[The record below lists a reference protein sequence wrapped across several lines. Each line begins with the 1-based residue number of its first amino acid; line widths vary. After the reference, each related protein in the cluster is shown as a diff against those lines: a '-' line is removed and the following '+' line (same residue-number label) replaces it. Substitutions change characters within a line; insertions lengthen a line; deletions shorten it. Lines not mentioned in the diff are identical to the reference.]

1 MGRSEGSL
9 AKRLTNRL
17 AKVRWLEG
25 LRSGLR
31 TAWRLGRI
39 IFPVTLAVGLLRYT
53 TVYDLL
59 LSGLTPVMG
68 LFGLPEEAAVALL
81 LGNLLNLYAAI
92 GAILTM
98 GLTVKQVFILAVM
111 LSFSHGLPV
120 ESAVCRRV
128 GASLAAVLSFRL
140 GLAVV
145 SGIAINLLWSG
156 GASRASYGLGS
167 GSGPEPSGWAEIAF
181 GALQSAAVGVAQISA
196 IVIPLMVFIQV
207 LKDLGALE
215 RFAAMTRPLVKPL
228 GIPAHGSIMMAGGLL
243 FGLAFGAGVILEQ
256 AREQG
261 FTRREITLVVLFL
274 CACHAVVEDTL
285 IFIPLGINV
294 LPLLAIRLAVA
305 VALTAII
312 ATLWRRPPLVDT
324 V

>member
-1 MGRSEGSL
+1 
-9 AKRLTNRL
+9 
-17 AKVRWLEG
+17 LEG
-25 LRSGLR
+25 LRSGFR
-31 TAWRLGRI
+31 TAWKLGRI
-39 IFPVTLAVGLLRYT
+39 IFPVTLAVSLLRYT
-53 TVYDLL
+53 PVYDSL
-59 LSGLTPVMG
+59 LSALTPVMA
-68 LFGLPEEAAVALL
+68 LFGLPKEAAVALV

-120 ESAVCRRV
+120 ESAVCRQV

-145 SGIAINLLWSG
+145 SGVGINLLWSG
-156 GASRASYGLGS
+156 GGSRASYGLIS
-167 GSGPEPSGWAEIAF
+167 GGGPEPSGWVEITL
-181 GALQSAAVGVAQISA
+181 GALQSAAFGVAEISA

-215 RFAAMTRPLVKPL
+215 RFAALTRPLVTPL
-228 GIPAHGSIMMAGGLL
+228 GIPAHGSVTMAGGLM

-261 FTRREITLVVLFL
+261 FTRREITLVLLFL

-285 IFIPLGINV
+285 IFIPLGLNV
-294 LPLLAIRLAVA
+294 LPLLLIRLAVA
-305 VALTAII
+305 VIMTAVI
-312 ATLWRRPPLVDT
+312 ATVWRKPAEGLG
-324 V
+324 

>member
-1 MGRSEGSL
+1 MGR
-9 AKRLTNRL
+9 AAVRL

-25 LRSGLR
+25 LLSGLR
-31 TAWRLGRI
+31 TAWKLGRI
-39 IFPVTLAVGLLRYT
+39 IFPVTLAVSLLRYT
-53 TVYDLL
+53 PVYDFL
-59 LSGLTPVMG
+59 LSGLTPVMR
-68 LFGLPEEAAVALL
+68 LFGLPEEAAVALV

-98 GLTVKQVFILAVM
+98 ELTVKQVFVLAVM

-120 ESAVCRRV
+120 ESAVCRQV
-128 GASLAAVLSFRL
+128 GASLAAVLSFRI
-140 GLAVV
+140 GLAAA
-145 SGIAINLLWSG
+145 SGVAINLLWPG
-156 GASRASYGLGS
+156 GGSRASYGLVS
-167 GSGPEPSGWAEIAF
+167 GDEPEPSGWMEITT
-181 GALQSAAVGVAQISA
+181 GALQSAAFGVAQIAA
-196 IVIPLMVFIQV
+196 IVIPLMVVIQA

-215 RFAAMTRPLVKPL
+215 RFAALMRPLVTPL
-228 GIPAHGSIMMAGGLL
+228 GIPAHGSVTMAGGLL

-294 LPLLAIRLAVA
+294 LPLLLIRLAVA
-305 VALTAII
+305 VALTILI
-312 ATLWRRPPLVDT
+312 ATLWRKPAKGTD
-324 V
+324 

>member
-1 MGRSEGSL
+1 MNR
-9 AKRLTNRL
+9 AAARL
-17 AKVRWLEG
+17 AKTLARVRWLEG
-25 LRSGLR
+25 LLSGLR
-31 TAWRLGRI
+31 TAWKLGRI
-39 IFPVTLAVGLLRYT
+39 IFPVTLAVSLLRYT
-53 TVYDLL
+53 PVYEFL
-59 LSGLTPVMG
+59 LSGLSPVMG
-68 LFGLPEEAAVALL
+68 VFGLPQEAAVALL

-120 ESAVCRRV
+120 ESAVCRQV
-128 GASLAAVLSFRL
+128 GASLAAVLSFRI

-145 SGIAINLLWSG
+145 SGITINLVWSG
-156 GASRASYGLGS
+156 GGAQAGYGLAS
-167 GSGPEPSGWAEIAF
+167 GGGPEPSGPLEITT
-181 GALQSAAVGVAQISA
+181 GALQSAAVGVIQISA

-215 RFAAMTRPLVKPL
+215 RFAARTRPLVTPL
-228 GIPAHGSIMMAGGLL
+228 GIPAHGSITMAGGLL

-261 FTRREITLVVLFL
+261 FTRREITLVLLFL

-285 IFIPLGINV
+285 IFIPLGIPV
-294 LPLLAIRLAVA
+294 LPLLLIRLTVA
-305 VALTAII
+305 VALTAVI
-312 ATLWRRPPLVDT
+312 ATVWRRPVT
-324 V
+324 VPD